1 MDREEVQRTN
11 RALVKAA
18 KGYRALQSA
27 KLADLGLHPGQ
38 DVLLWWVAQQPAG
51 ATVSGLA
58 EKLGVEPPTVTR
70 SLDRLEEGEYF
81 TRERNASDKRTVVVR
96 PTRKGRAIVSRIE
109 KVWEELATAATSGLS
124 DRERRNLVAL
134 LERVRE
140 NLPGPSDVL
149 AAD

>member
-1 MDREEVQRTN
+1 VDREEVQRTN

-27 KLADLGLHPGQ
+27 KLAELGLHPGQ
-38 DVLLWWVAQQPAG
+38 DVLLWWVAQEPAG
-51 ATVSGLA
+51 VTVSGLA
-58 EKLGVEPPTVTR
+58 EKMGVEPPTVTR

-81 TRERNASDKRTVVVR
+81 TRERNATDKRTVVIR
-96 PTRKGRAIVSRIE
+96 PTRKGRALVSHID
-109 KVWEELATAATSGLS
+109 KVWEELAAAATTGLS
-124 DRERRNLVAL
+124 DRERHTLVAL

-140 NLPGPSDVL
+140 NLPGSSEFL